1 MTIEVIETENGFSI
15 SWDPDDPIECVFNDW
30 TEDDFTRVILARAEE
45 VIAEHENAKKSSDGN
60 TFEQEFMA
68 K

>member
-1 MTIEVIETENGFSI
+1 MTMEVIETEDGFDI
-15 SWDPDDPIECVFNDW
+15 SWDPNDPVERVMNDW
-30 TEDDFTRVILARAEE
+30 TEEDFLQIILAEAEK
-45 VIAEHENAKKSSDGN
+45 VIAEHEIAQNGSDEN

>member
-1 MTIEVIETENGFSI
+1 MTMQVVETEDGFEI
-15 SWDPDDPIECVFNDW
+15 SWDPDDPVERVLNDW
-30 TEDDFTRVILARAEE
+30 TEQDFLQIILKEAERVL
-45 VIAEHENAKKSSDGN
+45 AEHEIAQNSSGGN